1 MTTPS
6 IPGVDREALAAA
18 IYDAWKDEN
27 RTTSIPRY
35 VSADAA
41 IAYIAAHQ
49 KRPALPSD
57 TAPTVLRLAAADIRG
72 MHLGFGGLPRSLP
85 GTLEALADAL
95 EAAEATPSPTSSE
108 LEHDD
113 EWVEVGGS
121 VVSNLPNGARARV
134 QHDWVVGYE
143 AAPTTPCYLVH
154 RDDLPDPDADL
165 VERMARAIFASY
177 LPDGYWGNWGEDV
190 PEHYRTAARAALAA
204 YREEE
209 R

>member
-1 MTTPS
+1 MSTPS
-6 IPGVDREALAAA
+6 IPGVDREDLADA
-18 IYDAWKDEN
+18 ILRGAWIGVWSAN
-27 RTTSIPRY
+27 RA
-35 VSADAA
+35 ADAA
-41 IAYIAAHQ
+41 LAHIAAHHECACD
-49 KRPALPSD
+49 R
-57 TAPTVLRLAAADIRG
+57 
-72 MHLGFGGLPRSLP
+72 
-85 GTLEALADAL
+85 
-95 EAAEATPSPTSSE
+95 
-108 LEHDD
+108 EHDD

-165 VERMARAIFASY
+165 VERMARAIFASNY
-177 LPDGYWGNWGEDV
+177 PNLRWESMGEDTQ
-190 PEHYRTAARAALAA
+190 EHYRKAARAALAA

>member
-1 MTTPS
+1 MIGWSQHQDTTSESELVMSPS
-6 IPGVDREALAAA
+6 IPGVDRDVLIAA
-18 IYDAWKDEN
+18 IHGVLPEGHDSDDCWDA
-27 RTTSIPRY
+27 
-35 VSADAA
+35 ADAA
-41 IAYIAAHQ
+41 LAHIAAHHECACD
-49 KRPALPSD
+49 R
-57 TAPTVLRLAAADIRG
+57 
-72 MHLGFGGLPRSLP
+72 
-85 GTLEALADAL
+85 
-95 EAAEATPSPTSSE
+95 
-108 LEHDD
+108 EHDD

-190 PEHYRTAARAALAA
+190 PEHYRTASRAALAA